1 MDRSIALNDQIL
13 DYVHDVGVREHA
25 ILAKCR
31 EETHATQERS
41 VMQIS
46 PEQGAFLALLIKLM
60 NAKHCL
66 EIGVFTG
73 YSALNAAL
81 ALPEDGIV
89 VACELEASY
98 LSIAQTYWEE
108 AGVTDKIEARLG
120 PANETLRKLMND
132 QSQPVFD
139 FAFIDADK
147 TNYDTY
153 YESAL
158 TLLRP
163 GGLIA
168 VDNVLWSGDVVN
180 RDDTSPDTTAIRAI
194 NRKISTDS
202 RVDICL
208 VPFADGI
215 SLCRKR

>member
-1 MDRSIALNDQIL
+1 MDRSITVNDQIL
-13 DYVHDVGVREHA
+13 DYVHEFGVREHGV
-25 ILAKCR
+25 LAKCR
-31 EETHATQERS
+31 AETHATQEYA

-60 NAKHCL
+60 RAKHCL

-73 YSALNAAL
+73 YSTLNAAL
-81 ALPEDGIV
+81 ALPEDGTV

-98 LSIAQTYWEE
+98 LSIAKTYWDE
-108 AGVTDKIEARLG
+108 AGVTGKIDARLG
-120 PANETLRKLMND
+120 SADKTLRELMND
-132 QSQPVFD
+132 KSQPAFD

-158 TLLRP
+158 ALLRP

-168 VDNVLWSGDVVN
+168 IDNVLWSGDVVN
-180 RDDTSPDTTAIRAI
+180 PNDRSADTEAIRAI
-194 NRKISTDS
+194 NRKISTDK

-208 VPFADGI
+208 APFADGI
-215 SLCRKR
+215 FLCRKC